1 MAVGEFN
8 MRIFPAFLKVIRI
21 STFYGI
27 KVDLTIQ
34 ISHALV
40 SNLWL
45 KNEGDTQETAI
56 GSW

>member
-1 MAVGEFN
+1 LAVGEFN
-8 MRIFPAFLKVIRI
+8 MRIFPGLQRVIRM

-27 KVDLTIQ
+27 VVDLTIQ

-40 SNLWL
+40 SDLWL
-45 KNEGDTQETAI
+45 KNEGDTQERGI

>member
-8 MRIFPAFLKVIRI
+8 MRIFPGLQRVIRM

-27 KVDLTIQ
+27 VVDLTIQ

-40 SNLWL
+40 SDLWL
-45 KNEGDTQETAI
+45 KNEGDTQERGI